1 MIHTLGVLMD
11 NTCASGMRVHTCTH
25 AHTTTVSLGLG
36 VFGHSFKGALNIII
50 ELQRKINE
58 FPQFDVNEKG

>member
-1 MIHTLGVLMD
+1 MRERRARAHT
-11 NTCASGMRVHTCTH
+11 NTH

-36 VFGHSFKGALNIII
+36 VFGRSFKGALNIII